1 MNKKQYYRVK
11 EASVYSGIPV
21 STLWWYCK
29 LGKLTPRRPSSR
41 VTLFDVDDLNNLI
54 NNALNSKNNG

>member
-11 EASVYSGIPV
+11 EASVYTGIAV

-29 LGKLTPRRPSSR
+29 LGKLTPKRPSPR
-41 VTLFDVDDLNNLI
+41 VTLFDIDDLNNLI
-54 NNALNSKNNG
+54 NNV